1 MRTALYPGSF
11 DPITNGHLDI
21 LKRALKLFD
30 HIIVAIAENAEK
42 GPTFSLEERKR
53 LVEENVSG
61 FDNVSVES
69 FDCLLVDYARSRE
82 AIALVRGLRAVSD
95 FEYEFQMAQMNR
107 HLDSEIETIFL
118 MPNEKYFFT
127 SSQLLKLVHKYG
139 GEGPALVPANVLE
152 ALKARFD
159 KGPAAAN

>member
-30 HIIVAIAENAEK
+30 HIIVAIAENSEK

-53 LVEENVSG
+53 LVEENISG

-69 FDCLLVDYARSRE
+69 FDCLLVDLARQKG
-82 AIALVRGLRAVSD
+82 AVALVRGLRAVSD

-139 GEGPALVPANVLE
+139 GEASALVPANVLE
-152 ALKARFD
+152 ALKVRFD

>member
-30 HIIVAIAENAEK
+30 HIILAIAANEEK
-42 GPTFSLEERKR
+42 EPTFSLEER
-53 LVEENVSG
+53 LQFVEENVSG
-61 FDNVSVES
+61 LENVSVEA
-69 FDCLLVDYARSRE
+69 FDCLLVEYARKKE

-107 HLDSEIETIFL
+107 HMDAEIETIFL

-127 SSQLLKLVHKYG
+127 SSHLLKLVHKYG
-139 GEGPALVPANVLE
+139 GEGPALVPTNVLR
-152 ALKARFD
+152 ALKASYKASTKSD
-159 KGPAAAN
+159 